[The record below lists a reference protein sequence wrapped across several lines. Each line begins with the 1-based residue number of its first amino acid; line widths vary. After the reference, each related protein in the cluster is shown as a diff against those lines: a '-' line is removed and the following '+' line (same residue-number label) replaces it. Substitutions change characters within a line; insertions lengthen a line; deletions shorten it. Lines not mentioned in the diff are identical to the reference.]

1 MLINQKQVK
10 HLYKDA
16 YGKRVS
22 KEVLENINSII
33 IDLVV
38 KSCRA
43 SNGHKTVLGRDV
55 ANFSVRVIL

>member
-1 MLINQKQVK
+1 MLINKKQVK
-10 HLYKDA
+10 HLYKEA

-22 KEVLENINSII
+22 KEALENINSIV

-38 KSCRA
+38 RSSRA

-55 ANFSVRVIL
+55 ANFLIK

>member
-10 HLYKDA
+10 HLYKEA

-22 KEVLENINSII
+22 KEALENINSIV

-38 KSCRA
+38 RSSRA
-43 SNGHKTVLGRDV
+43 SNGHITVLGRDV
-55 ANFSVRVIL
+55 ANFSVRVII